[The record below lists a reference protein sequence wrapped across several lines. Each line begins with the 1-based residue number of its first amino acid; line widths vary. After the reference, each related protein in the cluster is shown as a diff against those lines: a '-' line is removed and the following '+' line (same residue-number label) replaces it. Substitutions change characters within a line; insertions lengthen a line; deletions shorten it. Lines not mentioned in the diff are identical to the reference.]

1 MRQPNS
7 KTIIVGLIMLLVCS
21 LILNYLQDQ
30 QVNRLMNEIES
41 LEYVQEALSD
51 HIDDL
56 EVTRDSLEYEAM

>member
-30 QVNRLMNEIES
+30 QVDRLMNEIES
-41 LEYVQEALSD
+41 LEYVQGALSD

-56 EVTRDSLEYEAM
+56 EAVRDSLEYEAM

>member
-7 KTIIVGLIMLLVCS
+7 KTIIVGLMMLLVCS

-30 QVNRLMNEIES
+30 QVDRLMNEIES
-41 LEYVQEALSD
+41 LEYVQGALSD

-56 EVTRDSLEYEAM
+56 EAVRDSLEYEAM